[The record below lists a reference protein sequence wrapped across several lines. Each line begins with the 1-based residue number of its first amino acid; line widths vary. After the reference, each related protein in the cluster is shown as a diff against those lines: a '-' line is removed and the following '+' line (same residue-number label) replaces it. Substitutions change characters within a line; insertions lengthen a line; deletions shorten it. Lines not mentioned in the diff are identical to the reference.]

1 MGLWSSARYDLHLT
15 DAEFWSLTP
24 RQFSALL
31 HRHKANR
38 DWVNYMVGILASTSA
53 NFSMA
58 RPKEPLSASDFML
71 NRKPEEE
78 TGIELAERIAFELS
92 GCAIGPTIVIQ

>member
-1 MGLWSSARYDLHLT
+1 MGLWSSARYDLTLS
-15 DAEFWSLTP
+15 DAEFWCLTP

-31 HRHKANR
+31 HRHRAKLDR
-38 DWVNYMVGILASTSA
+38 DNYLCGIIASVTA

-71 NRKPEEE
+71 GQKVKEE
-78 TGIELAERIAFELS
+78 TPTELAERFAFQMS
-92 GCAIGPTIVIQ
+92 GCAIGPTISIN